1 MNENTFDQDENTAI
15 NIDQKVLSDESTKTI
30 EEAPV
35 SFGNHQPDDS
45 QTQMDTEIQ
54 PQKDETDDAA
64 DSELP
69 ESFTLEPQDVEHID
83 LTKVKEYKGWI
94 GPYQKVSDDDGQ
106 ILGDPQLEKE
116 VKDLF
121 KEMETVDLFLEEN
134 PTQWA
139 DKLTD
144 VAIRYTKQVNISENI
159 SNGIHTKYRIR
170 QAGIF
175 LNLQF
180 LIKVRLGK
188 SWMQFVA
195 DKFGKSLLRSIEDY
209 MRIAKITN
217 SIRYSVFGKERLLE
231 IIRQIEKKNL
241 KRTDPIGDFLQDHG
255 IEFDPESELDVS
267 ELKKKTDIAIS
278 LKKVSDEGFEQISP
292 DKIEAFVRAGYEIE
306 TKHLRDMK
314 NVQNTGGDLNAY
326 IDKLIATK
334 GKFKLP
340 KTAEM
345 KSNEFKRTLDKFLS
359 QSADALK
366 DQEYLGQIDLNLC
379 GQLKDKLL
387 ELENRI
393 SSITN

>member
-1 MNENTFDQDENTAI
+1 MTENTIDKQEISEENSNEQHSPDEL
-15 NIDQKVLSDESTKTI
+15 KESDM
-30 EEAPV
+30 EAPISKETDHYEKQAPV
-35 SFGNHQPDDS
+35 DS
-45 QTQMDTEIQ
+45 GVTTQQEK
-54 PQKDETDDAA
+54 PDDAA
-64 DSELP
+64 DAELSEN
-69 ESFTLEPQDVEHID
+69 FTLEPQDVEHID

-217 SIRYSVFGKERLLE
+217 SIRYAVFGKERLLE

-255 IEFDPESELDVS
+255 IEYDPESDLDVS

-306 TKHLRDMK
+306 IKHLRDMK

-379 GQLKDKLL
+379 RQLKDKLL